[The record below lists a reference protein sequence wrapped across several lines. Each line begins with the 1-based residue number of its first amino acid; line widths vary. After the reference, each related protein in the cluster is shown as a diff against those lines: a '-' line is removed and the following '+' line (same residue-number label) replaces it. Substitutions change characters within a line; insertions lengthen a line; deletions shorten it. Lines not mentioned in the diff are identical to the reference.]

1 MMKKILIVLSI
12 ILTTLLFGCDFKT
25 TQSTTSLPTTSQTTS
40 LTETTQTNSM
50 TETTT
55 DLTTFP
61 ITTDTTATTEI
72 ISDPLR
78 DIYLYSVNDFHGGAY
93 LNIESFA
100 KISDEIRYMKSN
112 YDNVIALTNGDIFQG
127 TAISNYY
134 YGRPIVEA
142 MNEVD
147 FDGFIIGNHE
157 FDWGIEKIAEYND
170 DLDANGEANF
180 PFLAANI
187 VYKDTLQPL
196 EFTQPYLLYENNG
209 LKIGVIGVI
218 GDVINSISASR
229 VENITF
235 LDPVTVIEEYARYLR
250 TEQAAD
256 IIVVYAHSGS
266 YFNYDI
272 ANLSGDS
279 RVDVVFNAHT
289 HQSEIGT
296 ISREG
301 TDLIYA
307 QASSNKYSL
316 FVRIQLTYDLVND
329 VITFSQGKTYSE
341 DDVYNYDS
349 EVMNILDTYKNDP
362 TYLTFVNQVLTF
374 SQGTYYRAELAPW
387 GASVIR
393 DYLGIDIGA
402 VNSGGF
408 RTEMAYGELTMGEL
422 VVIYPFDNF
431 IKTSKLTGQQV
442 IDFYKD
448 IYYNGGDVVFDDG
461 VSFDG
466 TMVYINDV
474 AVNLE
479 QYYTIGAVDYI
490 FDKVEYDFLEGQD
503 ITNTGVLIRDLLVQ
517 DLLNS
522 NNSFNPYNGTSY
534 TVPLN
539 YFYQEIFKSI
549 I

>member
-1 MMKKILIVLSI
+1 MLL
-12 ILTTLLFGCDFKT
+12 TLLLGCDTKT
-25 TQSTTSLPTTSQTTS
+25 TQSTTLLPTTTSTTTVES
-40 LTETTQTNSM
+40 SII
-50 TETTT
+50 ETTT
-55 DLTTFP
+55 ELTTFP
-61 ITTDTTATTEI
+61 STTDTTATTEI
-72 ISDPLR
+72 ISKPLQ
-78 DIYLYSVNDFHGGAY
+78 DIYLYSINDFHGGAY
-93 LNIESFA
+93 LNFESFA
-100 KISDEIRYMKSN
+100 KISDEIRYMKNN
-112 YDNVIALTNGDIFQG
+112 YENVLALANGDIFQG

-142 MNEVD
+142 MNAVD
-147 FDGFIIGNHE
+147 FDGFVIGNHE

-170 DLDANGEANF
+170 GLETNGEAKF

-187 VYKDTLQPL
+187 VYKDTLEPL
-196 EFTQPYLLYENNG
+196 EFTQPYFLYENNG
-209 LKIGVIGVI
+209 IKIGVIGVI

-229 VENITF
+229 VENILF
-235 LDPVTVIEEYARYLR
+235 LDPVTVIEEYASYLR
-250 TEQAAD
+250 TEQDAD

-296 ISREG
+296 IQREG

-316 FVRIQLTYDLVND
+316 FVRIQLTYDLVNE
-329 VITFSQGKTYSE
+329 VITFSQGKTYTDGE
-341 DDVYNYDS
+341 IYNYDS
-349 EVMNILDTYKNDP
+349 EVSSIFDTYKNDV
-362 TYLTFVNQVLTF
+362 TYLNFVNQVLTF
-374 SQGTYYRAELAPW
+374 SQGTYYRDELAPW

-408 RTEMAYGELTMGEL
+408 RTEMGYGELTMGEL

-461 VSFDG
+461 ISFDG
-466 TMVYINDV
+466 TIVYINDI
-474 AVNLE
+474 AINSE

-490 FDKVEYDFLEGQD
+490 FDKVEYDFLDGQD
-503 ITNTGVLIRDLLVQ
+503 ITNTGVLIRNLLVE

-522 NNSFNPYNGTSY
+522 NNSFSPNSGTSY
-534 TVPLN
+534 TAPLN
-539 YFYQEIFKSI
+539 YFYQEIFRSVI
-549 I
+549 